1 MTKSG
6 GGKPAPG
13 GSRARR
19 SGATASGVGRKAAI
33 RTAGAYSA
41 QAKTFV
47 RHWGWRSDRQPR
59 LLRDS
64 LRICRRDAVVLDL
77 GSGAGQ
83 DIRSLR
89 RKRYR
94 VVGLD
99 LTWPLLAYA
108 RRRSRR
114 ARLVQGDMRSLP
126 FRSGVFDGV
135 WAAASLI
142 HLPKPAVRTT
152 LRDLHGLV
160 PPGGVLAATFVQG
173 RNSGF
178 LRTGWI
184 PGRFF
189 SRWRKAELEG
199 AVRQAGWAIISLKTV
214 ANRERKGRW
223 LNLLA
228 RRPAR

>member
-1 MTKSG
+1 
-6 GGKPAPG
+6 
-13 GSRARR
+13 
-19 SGATASGVGRKAAI
+19 
-33 RTAGAYSA
+33 
-41 QAKTFV
+41 
-47 RHWGWRSDRQPR
+47 
-59 LLRDS
+59 
-64 LRICRRDAVVLDL
+64 
-77 GSGAGQ
+77 
-83 DIRSLR
+83 
-89 RKRYR
+89 
-94 VVGLD
+94 
-99 LTWPLLAYA
+99 
-108 RRRSRR
+108 
-114 ARLVQGDMRSLP
+114 MRSLP
-126 FRSGVFDGV
+126 FRNGVFDGV

-178 LRTGWI
+178 LPTGWI

>member
-1 MTKSG
+1 M
-6 GGKPAPG
+6 
-13 GSRARR
+13 
-19 SGATASGVGRKAAI
+19 AAI
-33 RTAGAYSA
+33 RTAGAYA
-41 QAKTFV
+41 ARAKTFV
-47 RHWGWRSDRQPR
+47 RHWGRRSDRQPR

-64 LRICRRDAVVLDL
+64 LRTCRRDAAFLDL

-114 ARLVQGDMRSLP
+114 APLVQGDMRSLP
-126 FRSGVFDGV
+126 FRSEVFDGI

-142 HLPKPAVRTT
+142 HLPKSAVRTT

-160 PPGGVLAATFVQG
+160 LPGGVLAATFVQG
-173 RNSGF
+173 RSSGF
-178 LRTGWI
+178 LRAGWI

-189 SRWRKAELEG
+189 SRWRKAELES

>member
-13 GSRARR
+13 GSRARG

-83 DIRSLR
+83 DLRSLR

-126 FRSGVFDGV
+126 FRNGVFDGV

>member
-1 MTKSG
+1 MTRSG
-6 GGKPAPG
+6 DGQPASGVSRTGG
-13 GSRARR
+13 
-19 SGATASGVGRKAAI
+19 SGATASGVGKKAAI
-33 RTAGAYSA
+33 QTAGAYAA
-41 QAKTFV
+41 QAKIFV
-47 RHWGWRSDRQPR
+47 REWGRRSDRRPR

-64 LRICRRDAVVLDL
+64 LRICRRDAALLDL

-83 DIRSLR
+83 DLRSLR
-89 RKRYR
+89 RERYR

-114 ARLVQGDMRSLP
+114 APLVQGDMRSLP
-126 FRSGVFDGV
+126 FRSGVFDGI

-142 HLPKPAVRTT
+142 HLPKTAVRTA
-152 LRDLHGLV
+152 LRDLHGLML
-160 PPGGVLAATFVQG
+160 PGGVLAATFVQG
-173 RNSGF
+173 RSSGF
-178 LRTGWI
+178 LRDGWI

-223 LNLLA
+223 LNLLV
-228 RRPAR
+228 RRPGP

>member
-1 MTKSG
+1 VTKSG

-13 GSRARR
+13 GSRARG

-33 RTAGAYSA
+33 RTAGAYAA

-47 RHWGWRSDRQPR
+47 RHWGRRSDRQPR

-114 ARLVQGDMRSLP
+114 VRLVQGDMRSLP
-126 FRSGVFDGV
+126 FRNGVFDGV

-178 LRTGWI
+178 LPTGWI

>member
-13 GSRARR
+13 GSRARG

-33 RTAGAYSA
+33 RTAGAYAA

-47 RHWGWRSDRQPR
+47 RHWGRRSDRQPR

-114 ARLVQGDMRSLP
+114 VRLVQGDMRSLP
-126 FRSGVFDGV
+126 FRNGVFDGV

-178 LRTGWI
+178 LPTGWI